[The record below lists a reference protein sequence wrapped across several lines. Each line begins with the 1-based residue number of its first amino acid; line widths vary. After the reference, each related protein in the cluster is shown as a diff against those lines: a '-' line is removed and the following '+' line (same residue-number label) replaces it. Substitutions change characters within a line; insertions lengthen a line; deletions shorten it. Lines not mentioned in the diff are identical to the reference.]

1 MKRAHTVARHLLLT
15 HRRHTVLS
23 SILILIA
30 FVLLANFGYIFVTNP
45 NPLLSR
51 SGLPVQGGSVFMHLP
66 FAAGN
71 SIEGNDGIT
80 KQALGVQTAHQLLSG
95 KLPLWNYYEGVG
107 APLLGETQ
115 SAALFPFTL
124 LLLLP
129 NGFLI
134 NEIVLEIIAGIGM
147 YLFIRILMKRLQNR
161 IDNTIAITAGCLF
174 ATLGTFMMLPNAC
187 FNPIA
192 FLPWCMFSVTLI
204 FSGHR
209 KIFDSQNITAM
220 LILAVSIALSLN
232 SGFPEIAFINMLLV
246 LAYVIILFV
255 KSEQRAIISRLLS
268 LLISGTVALLASLP
282 WLIEFLNYIK
292 PANGL
297 TGLHNTTILGGI
309 GNTIAYP
316 SSFIPNIIGYN
327 STNPVY
333 GSIGGFFTVSCII
346 IALFALCNPNIR
358 LGPKLLFGGWFLV
371 GWLRIIG
378 FSAVSVIISHIPMLG
393 SAAVYRYI
401 PASMS
406 LSLIVLVCL
415 GLNDISKN
423 KKVDRRTFVLVTF
436 FAILFYGFVLYSGRH
451 YIKTFALTDAKQAI
465 FALLFLQLSVFSCIA
480 VLLAIF
486 TNWKYKK
493 YFICFVLILE
503 SLICFGV
510 WQFGAYTKT
519 AYADTRSVQ
528 FLQRNIK
535 SQRFDSNLLNPNY
548 GSYFNISEISMMDLP
563 IPTLWGNY
571 IAKNITSYIPSIG
584 YLSNDFSSN
593 RILQDERLGVKYMLV
608 NPNTIDNNVIKQRQL
623 KLVYSD
629 QTSQIFELPVYSAYF
644 SGSNCS
650 IAKNYSF
657 DTAAVNCSQPSKITR
672 LELFYPGWHVKV
684 DGESAKISSTDNL
697 FQQINIPKGKHTLE
711 YNYWPKYMTIAL
723 ISVTVSGVIIIAGVV
738 YVLVVT
744 RKISKPNS

>member
-1 MKRAHTVARHLLLT
+1 M
-15 HRRHTVLS
+15 
-23 SILILIA
+23 
-30 FVLLANFGYIFVTNP
+30 
-45 NPLLSR
+45 
-51 SGLPVQGGSVFMHLP
+51 
-66 FAAGN
+66 
-71 SIEGNDGIT
+71 
-80 KQALGVQTAHQLLSG
+80 
-95 KLPLWNYYEGVG
+95 
-107 APLLGETQ
+107 
-115 SAALFPFTL
+115 
-124 LLLLP
+124 
-129 NGFLI
+129 
-134 NEIVLEIIAGIGM
+134 
-147 YLFIRILMKRLQNR
+147 
-161 IDNTIAITAGCLF
+161 
-174 ATLGTFMMLPNAC
+174 
-187 FNPIA
+187 
-192 FLPWCMFSVTLI
+192 
-204 FSGHR
+204 
-209 KIFDSQNITAM
+209 
-220 LILAVSIALSLN
+220 
-232 SGFPEIAFINMLLV
+232 
-246 LAYVIILFV
+246 
-255 KSEQRAIISRLLS
+255 
-268 LLISGTVALLASLP
+268 
-282 WLIEFLNYIK
+282 
-292 PANGL
+292 
-297 TGLHNTTILGGI
+297 
-309 GNTIAYP
+309 
-316 SSFIPNIIGYN
+316 
-327 STNPVY
+327 
-333 GSIGGFFTVSCII
+333 
-346 IALFALCNPNIR
+346 
-358 LGPKLLFGGWFLV
+358 
-371 GWLRIIG
+371 
-378 FSAVSVIISHIPMLG
+378 
-393 SAAVYRYI
+393 
-401 PASMS
+401 
-406 LSLIVLVCL
+406 
-415 GLNDISKN
+415 
-423 KKVDRRTFVLVTF
+423 
-436 FAILFYGFVLYSGRH
+436 
-451 YIKTFALTDAKQAI
+451 
-465 FALLFLQLSVFSCIA
+465 
-480 VLLAIF
+480 
-486 TNWKYKK
+486 
-493 YFICFVLILE
+493 
-503 SLICFGV
+503 